1 MTYSIVAGNA
11 GTPFDGILN
20 TNDNTYQIITT
31 RDDLTTGGSGIVAK
45 TPVTLTIRVIDF
57 YGQSVDGTV
66 IVNIIQSNRAPVLI
80 PMNFTMNENK
90 PSGKLFIAKES
101 VHRVYGSTV
110 VDISITPP
118 SFKPISLSLL
128 CSSLF

>member
-1 MTYSIVAGNA
+1 MTYSIIAGNS

-66 IVNIIQSNRAPVLI
+66 IVNIVQSNRAPVLI

-90 PSGKLFIAKES
+90 PSGKYS
-101 VHRVYGSTV
+101 
-110 VDISITPP
+110 
-118 SFKPISLSLL
+118 
-128 CSSLF
+128 